1 MPKLVQTN
9 DLLVGGNVS
18 LRSEEALTLL
28 QQNLLLT
35 ITAMIKQ
42 RG

>member
-1 MPKLVQTN
+1 MQKMVQKS
-9 DLLVGGNVS
+9 DSMVGGNVS
-18 LRSEEALTLL
+18 LRSEEALILL

-35 ITAMIKQ
+35 ITAMINQ